1 MGRFFRALF
10 VTLALIAVPV
20 ASAFVAYYLA
30 TDGNLPPIGDL
41 FKN

>member
-30 TDGNLPPIGDL
+30 TGGKMPPIGDL
-41 FKN
+41 FKR